1 MRREKSID
9 LSMLFDYKYRILRA
23 KMIENVYKT
32 TWNNN
37 IAMTMSFN
45 NAVRYKKLDKSTLS
59 QTRRK
64 KWGDQLQVSLSH
76 MYDKWL
82 L

>member
-32 TWNNN
+32 TWHNN
-37 IAMTMSFN
+37 IAISISFN

>member
-1 MRREKSID
+1 
-9 LSMLFDYKYRILRA
+9 
-23 KMIENVYKT
+23 MIENVYKT

-37 IAMTMSFN
+37 IAITISFN

-64 KWGDQLQVSLSH
+64 KGGDQLQVSLSH
-76 MYDKWL
+76 MYDK
-82 L
+82 

>member
-9 LSMLFDYKYRILRA
+9 LRMLFDYKYRILRA

-32 TWNNN
+32 MRNNN
-37 IAMTMSFN
+37 IAITMSFN

-64 KWGDQLQVSLSH
+64 K
-76 MYDKWL
+76 
-82 L
+82 

>member
-9 LSMLFDYKYRILRA
+9 LSMLFDYKYWILRA

-32 TWNNN
+32 TWHNN
-37 IAMTMSFN
+37 IAITISFN
-45 NAVRYKKLDKSTLS
+45 NAVRYKKLDKTTLS

>member
-9 LSMLFDYKYRILRA
+9 LSILFDYKYRILRA

-32 TWNNN
+32 MWNNN
-37 IAMTMSFN
+37 IAITMSFN

-82 L
+82 S

>member
-32 TWNNN
+32 TWHNN
-37 IAMTMSFN
+37 IAITISFN
-45 NAVRYKKLDKSTLS
+45 NAVRYKKLDKSTSS

>member
-1 MRREKSID
+1 MRREKSIN
-9 LSMLFDYKYRILRA
+9 LGMLFDYKYRILRA

-37 IAMTMSFN
+37 IAITMSFN

>member
-1 MRREKSID
+1 MRREKSIN
-9 LSMLFDYKYRILRA
+9 LGMLFDYKYRILRA

-37 IAMTMSFN
+37 IAIIMSFN

-64 KWGDQLQVSLSH
+64 K
-76 MYDKWL
+76 
-82 L
+82 